1 MKRFLPIII
10 LFTFLLTSC
19 SLPIHAKPSTW
30 SVFFSPK
37 GGCTEAVINEIDK
50 AQKSVYVLAHSF
62 TSDTIA
68 KALVSAHDRG
78 VNVEIILDKSQRT
91 AKSSLASFV
100 EQSGI
105 HTKIDAAHA
114 IAHNKVM
121 IIDGE
126 VLITGSF
133 DFTKVAEEK
142 NAENLFIVRDKALAE
157 KYFEN
162 WLVHFGHAEFYP

>member
-10 LFTFLLTSC
+10 LSTFLLTSC
-19 SLPIHAKPSTW
+19 SLAMHAQPSIR
-30 SVFFSPK
+30 VFFSPK
-37 GGCTEAVINEIDK
+37 GGCTEAVINELDRAK
-50 AQKSVYVLAHSF
+50 KSVYVLAYSL
-62 TSDTIA
+62 TSDPIA

-78 VNVEIILDKSQRT
+78 VNVEIILDQNQRT
-91 AKSSLASFV
+91 AKSSLASFMA
-100 EQSGI
+100 QSGI
-105 HTKIDAAHA
+105 YTKIDAAHA

-133 DFTKVAEEK
+133 DFTKSAEEK